1 MSRKKAVTVMTEF
14 DSTTL
19 LPDQIADYLIEW
31 ICENGLNPGDKLPT
45 EIELSHKLNLGRSTI
60 REAIA
65 ILKSRNIV
73 TSCRGR
79 GTFLTEVPGL
89 VSDPLGLS
97 FVRDRKKLATD
108 WGILRLIIEPA
119 IAELAAIN
127 ATEEDIE
134 KIRYWNN
141 RIDEDVENGIDHL
154 ESDTQFHRAL
164 SAASKNLVV
173 DKLNPLI
180 MEGIDEFMTRTAD
193 PEKGDKNRA
202 MLSETRHWHHQIEEA
217 VARHDAAAAKLAMET
232 LLCIN
237 QAHLS
242 RE

>member
-1 MSRKKAVTVMTEF
+1 MVMTEF
-14 DSTTL
+14 DNTTL

-31 ICENGLNPGDKLPT
+31 IRENGLNPGDKLPT
-45 EIELSHKLNLGRSTI
+45 EIELSNKLNLGRSTI

-73 TSCRGR
+73 ESCRGR
-79 GTFLTEVPGL
+79 GTFLTGVPGL
-89 VSDPLGLS
+89 ISDPLGLS

-108 WGILRLIIEPA
+108 WGIIRLIIEPA

-154 ESDTQFHRAL
+154 ESDVEFHRAL

-173 DKLNPLI
+173 DKLNPII
-180 MEGIDEFMTRTAD
+180 MEGIDEFMSRAHGEGVV
-193 PEKGDKNRA
+193 PPNRA
-202 MLSETRHWHHQIEEA
+202 LLSETRYWHHQIEEA

-232 LLCIN
+232 LICIN

-242 RE
+242 LEQNEP

>member
-1 MSRKKAVTVMTEF
+1 MVMNEF
-14 DSTTL
+14 DNTTL

-31 ICENGLNPGDKLPT
+31 IQANGLNPGDKLPT
-45 EIELSHKLNLGRSTI
+45 EIELSTTLNLGRSTI

-73 TSCRGR
+73 ASCRGR

-108 WGILRLIIEPA
+108 WGIIRLIIEPA

-127 ATEEDIE
+127 ATEDDI
-134 KIRYWNN
+134 KQLSYWNN
-141 RIDEDVENGIDHL
+141 RIDEDVSNGIDHL
-154 ESDTQFHRAL
+154 KSDIKFHQAL
-164 SAASKNLVV
+164 ATASKNVV
-173 DKLNPLI
+173 IDKLNPII
-180 MEGIDEFMTRTAD
+180 MEGIEEFMS
-193 PEKGDKNRA
+193 RA
-202 MLSETRHWHHQIEEA
+202 QSGSSPAGRAHIQETRYWHHQIEEA

-237 QAHLS
+237 QAHLHQ
-242 RE
+242 E